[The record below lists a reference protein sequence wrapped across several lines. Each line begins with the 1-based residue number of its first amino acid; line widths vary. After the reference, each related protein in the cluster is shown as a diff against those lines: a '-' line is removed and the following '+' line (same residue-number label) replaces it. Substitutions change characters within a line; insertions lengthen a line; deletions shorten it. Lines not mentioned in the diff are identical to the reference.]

1 MSEYRPAVAPAY
13 FRIAIIRIAI
23 NGQNR
28 KWEMENDIWEMTHP
42 PPGVFPYH
50 PLPLDANIL
59 IQL

>member
-28 KWEMENDIWEMTHP
+28 KWEMENDMWEMTPSAPQEFSHITTSLLTP
-42 PPGVFPYH
+42 TS
-50 PLPLDANIL
+50 
-59 IQL
+59 